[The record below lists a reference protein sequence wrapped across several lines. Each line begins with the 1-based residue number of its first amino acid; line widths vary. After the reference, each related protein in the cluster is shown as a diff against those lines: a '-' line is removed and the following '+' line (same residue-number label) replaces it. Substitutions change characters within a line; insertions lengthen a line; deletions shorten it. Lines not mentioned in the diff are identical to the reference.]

1 MAPVTERKS
10 DTPVLTASYSAPG
23 TSESFEHL
31 LPATDTSSAEGKSE
45 YLSALR
51 GSVSKLQDQINTFLT
66 GKMEEDK
73 ALAAAAGQKIDDKK
87 EEERYGEEGE
97 EEEG

>member
-1 MAPVTERKS
+1 MAPANEQKG
-10 DTPVLTASYSAPG
+10 DPPILTATYSSP
-23 TSESFEHL
+23 TTVSQTFTHS

-45 YLSALR
+45 YFSALR
-51 GSVSKLQDQINTFLT
+51 GSVTKLQDQINTLLT

-73 ALAAAAGQKIDDKK
+73 ALVVAAGQKIDDKK

-97 EEEG
+97 EEG

>member
-1 MAPVTERKS
+1 MAPATEEKG
-10 DTPVLTASYSAPG
+10 DMPVLTASYSAPNASK
-23 TSESFEHL
+23 TFEHP
-31 LPATDTSSAEGKSE
+31 LPAIDTSSAEGKAE

-51 GSVSKLQDQINTFLT
+51 GSVTNLQDQINTFLT